1 MTEVFDRL
9 HALPD
14 GFFDIGIAD
23 IRGIFPRPSL
33 IHLEGEDE
41 RLLFV
46 AILQHGN
53 EHTGLTVMQRVLAN
67 YPDGLP
73 RSLMLYIGN
82 VRAAETNRRF
92 LPDQEDY
99 NRCWPGT
106 LREPSETTRMMQRV
120 VDIARGQ
127 PLFAAIDIHNN
138 TGRNPHYA
146 CITDVNMQNRNLA
159 AHFNR
164 VAMVMNR
171 KGVSTMAF
179 DGVCPA
185 ATLECGMPGDP
196 DGIEHACRFIEDLL
210 AMEEISDSA
219 PTREALHLVVSHA
232 MLNIPDHVSFAFDP
246 EADADLR
253 FEPDFEDRNFT
264 LVAPHQIFG
273 YTRIERPLSITDE
286 QGLDITDATVRID
299 DGRIYLNCTMM
310 PAMIT
315 RNKEVVRQDCL
326 CYLLQD
332 YLG

>member
-1 MTEVFDRL
+1 MSDVFDRL
-9 HALPD
+9 DALPD
-14 GFFDIGIAD
+14 GFINIAIAD
-23 IRGIFPRPSL
+23 IRNIFPRPSL
-33 IHLEGEDE
+33 IHLQGDDP
-41 RLLFV
+41 RALFI
-46 AILQHGN
+46 AILLHGN
-53 EHTGLTVMQRVLAN
+53 EHTGLTVMQRLLRKF
-67 YPDGLP
+67 DGKLP
-73 RSLMLYIGN
+73 RSVMLFVGN
-82 VRAAETNRRF
+82 VRAAEANRRF

-106 LREPSETTRMMQRV
+106 LREHSDTTRMMRQV
-120 VDIARGQ
+120 FEIVYGHE
-127 PLFAAIDIHNN
+127 PFAAIDIHNN

-159 AHFNR
+159 AHFNQ

-185 ATLECGMPGDP
+185 VTLECGMPGDP
-196 DGIEHACRFIEDLL
+196 DGIDHACRFLEDLL
-210 AMEEISDSA
+210 VMESISDKK
-219 PTREALHLVVSHA
+219 PTREELHLVVSHA
-232 MLNIPDHVSFAFDP
+232 MLNIPEHVSFAFDP
-246 EADADLR
+246 DADADLL
-253 FEPDFEDRNFT
+253 FETNFEDRNFT
-264 LVAPHQIFG
+264 LLDPSHVFG
-273 YTRIERPLSITDE
+273 YTRIDRPLAITDE

-299 DGRIYLNCTMM
+299 DGRIYLNYTMM

>member
-14 GFFDIGIAD
+14 GFFDVELSN
-23 IRGIFPRPSL
+23 IRDVFPRPSL
-33 IHLEGEDE
+33 IHLQGEDPQV
-41 RLLFV
+41 LFI

-53 EHTGLTVMQRVLAN
+53 EHTGLTVMQRLLQRF
-67 YPDGLP
+67 DKLP
-73 RSLMLYIGN
+73 RSIMLFVGN
-82 VRAAETNRRF
+82 VRAAEANRRF

-106 LREPSETTRMMQRV
+106 LHEVSETTGMMQRV
-120 VDIARGQ
+120 FEIVSGQ
-127 PLFAAIDIHNN
+127 NPFAAIDIHNN

-159 AHFNR
+159 AHFNK

-185 ATLECGMPGDP
+185 VTLECGMPGDP
-196 DGIEHACRFIEDLL
+196 DGIDEACQFIEDLL
-210 AMEEISDSA
+210 VMEKISDKE
-219 PTREALHLVVSHA
+219 PTREELHLVVSHA
-232 MLNIPDHVSFAFDP
+232 MLNIPEHVSFAFDP
-246 EADADLR
+246 QADADLL
-253 FEPDFEDRNFT
+253 FESNIEDRNFT
-264 LVAPHQIFG
+264 LLGPSHVFG
-273 YTRIERPLSITDE
+273 YTRIDRPLAITDE

-299 DGRIYLNCTMM
+299 DGRIYLNYTMM